1 MACILVT
8 GGSGFVGSH
17 CIAQLL
23 AAGHGVRATV
33 RSLSREAEIGAMLAR
48 AGVDGADRLSL
59 FAADLED
66 DAGWDVAVAGCEY
79 VLHVASPFPAS
90 VPADPQELIRPARD
104 GALRVLR
111 AGVSAGVRRL
121 VLTSSFAA
129 VGYGH
134 VVEGRPYD
142 ERDWTDVT
150 GPDAHPYIQSKAIAE
165 RAAWDFM
172 KAHGGDTE
180 LAVVNPVGIFG
191 PALGPSLSTSVDMIR
206 QMLAGEIAEAPRLHF
221 GAVDVRDVADL
232 HLRAMVHPAAAG
244 ERFLATGGDTSLI
257 AIAAMLR
264 EAFPA
269 FADRLPT
276 REGSGASSEPP
287 VPRSASSEKA
297 QRLFGWTPRPVRE
310 AIVASAESL
319 LELGLIPG
327 P

>member
-134 VVEGRPYD
+134 VVQGRPYD